1 MTNILINKV
10 KNAKVGD
17 VIQNTPNSNRPL
29 KCTTMRDYKL
39 NIEYKHKVTSGINT
53 IKLHL
58 FLLDL
63 SDF

>member
-1 MTNILINKV
+1 MTNILINKM

-29 KCTTMRDYKL
+29 KCTTIGAYKL
-39 NIEYKHKVTSGINT
+39 NIEYKHKVTSGIYN

-58 FLLDL
+58 FELDL
-63 SDF
+63 